1 MKGLTLFVLFTAFLL
16 GIVITWASYLNRQ
29 PVVSEACQQNVKKL
43 AYPMLKYITI
53 AWDYRLTTD
62 GRVLA
67 WPRTIFNL
75 PAAYV
80 SFSDS
85 YDCEVGE
92 NGSIKYPF
100 IK

>member
-29 PVVSEACQQNVKKL
+29 PVVNEDCQKNIKAL
-43 AYPMLKYITI
+43 AYPALKFITI

-75 PAAYV
+75 PAASV
-80 SFSDS
+80 SYPEV

-92 NGSIKYPF
+92 NGTITYPF